1 MKILLNSVLVKN
13 EDIAWRKIDDDA
25 ILIDMD
31 EEEVTHFNEVA
42 AQIWDTLD
50 GERTVTEIME
60 HVQNLF
66 EVDGEQAK
74 KDVFAFLNQLI
85 KKEMVTIKQD

>member
-1 MKILLNSVLVKN
+1 MIKLTTILIKI

-42 AQIWDTLD
+42 AQIWTSLD
-50 GERTVTEIME
+50 GKTSVTGIIEQI
-60 HVQNLF
+60 QRLF
-66 EVDGEQAK
+66 DVDLEKAK
-74 KDVFAFLNQLI
+74 NDVFAFLKTLLQR
-85 KKEMVTIKQD
+85 EMVKIQED

>member
-1 MKILLNSVLVKN
+1 MIKLSTILVKS

-42 AQIWDTLD
+42 AQIWETLD
-50 GERTVTEIME
+50 GEKSAEEIIE
-60 HVQNLF
+60 HIRSQF
-66 EVDGEQAK
+66 EVDQEQAK
-74 KDVFAFLNQLI
+74 KDVFSFLNKLL
-85 KKEMVTIKQD
+85 KKEMVKIQED

>member
-1 MKILLNSVLVKN
+1 MIKLTTILIKN

-42 AQIWDTLD
+42 AQIWTSLD
-50 GERTVTEIME
+50 GKTSVTGIIEQI
-60 HVQNLF
+60 QRLF
-66 EVDGEQAK
+66 DVDLEKAK
-74 KDVFAFLNQLI
+74 NDVFAFLKTLLQR
-85 KKEMVTIKQD
+85 EMVKIQED

>member
-1 MKILLNSVLVKN
+1 MIKLTTILIKN

-42 AQIWDTLD
+42 AQIWAALD
-50 GERTVTEIME
+50 GETPVTEILE
-60 HVQNLF
+60 QIQSLF
-66 EVDGEQAK
+66 EVEKDKAK
-74 KDVFAFLNQLI
+74 NDVFTFLNTLLQR
-85 KKEMVTIKQD
+85 EMVKIKED

>member
-1 MKILLNSVLVKN
+1 MINLNTILVKN

-42 AQIWDTLD
+42 AQIWAALD
-50 GERTVTEIME
+50 GKTSVTEIIE
-60 HVQNLF
+60 QIHSLF
-66 EVDGEQAK
+66 EVEKDKAK
-74 KDVFAFLNQLI
+74 NDVFAFLNKLLQ
-85 KKEMVTIKQD
+85 KEMVTIKQD

>member
-1 MKILLNSVLVKN
+1 MIKLDTILVKN

-42 AQIWDTLD
+42 AQIWDSLD
-50 GERTVTEIME
+50 GTKSTAEIIE
-60 HVQNLF
+60 HIRSQF
-66 EVDGEQAK
+66 EVDQEQAK
-74 KDVFAFLNQLI
+74 KDVFAFLNKLLQ
-85 KKEMVTIKQD
+85 KEMVEIKQD

>member
-1 MKILLNSVLVKN
+1 MINLNTILVKN

-42 AQIWDTLD
+42 AQIWAALD
-50 GERTVTEIME
+50 GKTSVTEISE
-60 HVQNLF
+60 HIQSLF
-66 EVDGEQAK
+66 EVDLEKAK
-74 KDVFAFLNQLI
+74 NDVFAFLNKLLQ
-85 KKEMVTIKQD
+85 KEMVTIKQD

>member
-1 MKILLNSVLVKN
+1 MIKLDTILVKN

-42 AQIWDTLD
+42 ALIWDTID
-50 GERTVTEIME
+50 GTKSAAEIIEHICTV
-60 HVQNLF
+60 F
-66 EVDGEQAK
+66 EVDQEQAK
-74 KDVFAFLNQLI
+74 KDVFSFLKKLLQKDMVKI
-85 KKEMVTIKQD
+85 K